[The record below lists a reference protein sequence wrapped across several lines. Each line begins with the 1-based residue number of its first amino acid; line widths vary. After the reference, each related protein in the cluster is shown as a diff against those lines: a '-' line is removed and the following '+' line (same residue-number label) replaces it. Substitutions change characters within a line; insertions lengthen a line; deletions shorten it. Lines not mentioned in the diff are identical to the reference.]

1 MHPTRGR
8 SAKKS
13 NSGYGYGKSLSRT
26 EEVDQ
31 KDAVAA
37 GRLGTIGMCRG
48 NMERTDVQNR
58 SRQDGNNPRLGI
70 PLQVLPHPLTGTRHY
85 SSGV

>member
-26 EEVDQ
+26 GEVDQ

-37 GRLGTIGMCRG
+37 RRLGTHRG
-48 NMERTDVQNR
+48 VLREYGKDGRAESHSAGREQSKVGHLAPSAVASPEWNR
-58 SRQDGNNPRLGI
+58 
-70 PLQVLPHPLTGTRHY
+70 PLQ
-85 SSGV
+85 

>member
-37 GRLGTIGMCRG
+37 GRLGTHR
-48 NMERTDVQNR
+48 DVPR
-58 SRQDGNNPRLGI
+58 KYGKDGRAESQSAG
-70 PLQVLPHPLTGTRHY
+70 RE
-85 SSGV
+85 